1 MPSRNLSY
9 ALLDDPLGVAL
20 AAATGNA
27 LVELSHFDQREG
39 ALEAAESR
47 HPGAVFDP
55 DHPVLRETIRQLD
68 AYFAGHLRRFDLPL
82 EPAGTRFQ
90 RQVWAALRQIP
101 YGETRSYGD
110 LARQVGRAGGA
121 RAVGQANRNNPIG
134 VIVPCHR
141 VVAAD
146 GSLGGYAGGLDRKR
160 RLLALEGVRIG

>member
-1 MPSRNLSY
+1 M
-9 ALLDDPLGVAL
+9 DPG
-20 AAATGNA
+20 
-27 LVELSHFDQREG
+27 
-39 ALEAAESR
+39 
-47 HPGAVFDP
+47 
-55 DHPVLRETIRQLD
+55 HPVLRETIRQLD
-68 AYFAGHLRRFDLPL
+68 AYFAGHLHRFDLPL
-82 EPAGTRFQ
+82 EPTGTQFQ
-90 RQVWAALRQIP
+90 RQVWAALQEIP

-110 LARQVGRAGGA
+110 LAREVGRAGGA